1 VVWWEDREQILDGVV
16 EIGVESVLCEEHTVL
31 KGAFLLHFD
40 EVLHSLEVG
49 DHAGR
54 SRVVLEGEKVSLWVI
69 EIGNKV
75 PWDVNK
81 ELIELVSAPFN
92 AVLNLIWEVSKSAH
106 WDGLFWWILGVTVAL
121 GYVRDDHLRVSLGT
135 KSSGLKERLLVP
147 NASCVDVES
156 SLDVID
162 SIDNEVLAFPEIIVE
177 NAVDNIK
184 ARLYVDA
191 RCVWYEKPLLES
203 GTLGT
208 KANSQMIVPHVTQC
222 YGDSQD
228 PPEEAIPMCTLRNF
242 PNQIEH
248 CIEWSRDKFN
258 ELFVDVPGD
267 LVSYLD
273 NPKAYLFT
281 LKNNSTSSGMVTN
294 LQRMK
299 NFIKMK

>member
-106 WDGLFWWILGVTVAL
+106 WDSLFWWILGVTVAL
-121 GYVRDDHLRVSLGT
+121 GYVRDDHLRVGLGT

-177 NAVDNIK
+177 N
-184 ARLYVDA
+184 LFS
-191 RCVWYEKPLLES
+191 VWANNSHIILDIQIWVHALCNS
-203 GTLGT
+203 AGTLRFGVS
-208 KANSQMIVPHVTQC
+208 NIILSEQ
-222 YGDSQD
+222 
-228 PPEEAIPMCTLRNF
+228 
-242 PNQIEH
+242 
-248 CIEWSRDKFN
+248 
-258 ELFVDVPGD
+258 ELSIQVGD
-267 LVSYLD
+267 LNVVIISD
-273 NPKAYLFT
+273 RDFT
-281 LKNNSTSSGMVTN
+281 IS
-294 LQRMK
+294 
-299 NFIKMK
+299 